1 MDSLPN
7 VNTVYS
13 PPRQSLMMWVIVWGA
28 VAVSALFHIF
38 ATLGASL
45 RVGRLSVVPTYD
57 DVSYLVDGLH
67 RLKAFDVA
75 GFRGLF
81 SSLAIEPAHA
91 PLTTI
96 TATIGF
102 ALTPGE
108 AVGSYAL
115 GGVWVILFLALAAIL
130 LKEMPRLTLA
140 GILLAFLAVPAL
152 GSLISEFRPD
162 LSWGLLTGFAGML
175 LLSTNV
181 LNTKS
186 ST

>member
-7 VNTVYS
+7 GNTVYS
-13 PPRQSLMMWVIVWGA
+13 PPRQSSMMPVIVWGA
-28 VAVSALFHIF
+28 VAVAALFHIY

-57 DVSYLVDGLH
+57 DVSYLVDGLR
-67 RLKAFDVA
+67 RLKAFDAA

-81 SSLAIEPAHA
+81 RSLVIEPAHA

-108 AVGSYAL
+108 HPS
-115 GGVWVILFLALAAIL
+115 
-130 LKEMPRLTLA
+130 PPTH
-140 GILLAFLAVPAL
+140 
-152 GSLISEFRPD
+152 
-162 LSWGLLTGFAGML
+162 
-175 LLSTNV
+175 
-181 LNTKS
+181 
-186 ST
+186 